1 MRTSEIKHIL
11 DTLPINFYTRD
22 NAEYSRT
29 YVHGQKDTY
38 INLVTKEITIGLDM
52 FDELDNVTEQEV
64 RTLFYHEVS
73 HGILTDLEIIKTSN
87 FYKSMLRQINP
98 NLPKEFVLG
107 GNELHQVLNI
117 IEDERIETILRDYY
131 LDVNF
136 TDFITRVADEN
147 TSTGL
152 GKFFTAT
159 RLHKGDQALV
169 QRIQDELKPLLTVN
183 PTVED
188 YARLVTTYLELRETS
203 QNDESQ
209 QQEESDNQQCP
220 NGDGGG
226 SGSKVVYDQDIP
238 EDENSNSTGKDKNDK
253 QNTKAKINK
262 LTKEEQEEI
271 ISKSLDKLKAS
282 NEKAEQKK
290 ALRTEIKSNTSIES
304 LIRKISLKGK
314 TKDNK
319 AIARRDGYGYVNNQ
333 IDVHRAINMKDNHY
347 KIFKNKNGNKPSH
360 KKHVINFYI
369 DASGSFSGN
378 QEIVNEMLTQLMVLE
393 KKLGHTF
400 EFTLTTIRHNNET
413 ELFGDNRLIHADGGT
428 SISKNLK
435 KIFKKNNKP
444 DSHNILLLDG
454 YSDVED
460 TLTYLDVRNMY
471 LAVDDSNATHF
482 SHFKR
487 AKVDLVTGD
496 YAEHLQDFII
506 NTLFS
511 ILRNL

>member
-29 YVHGQKDTY
+29 YVHGQTDTY

-73 HGILTDLEIIKTSN
+73 HGILTDLEIVKTSN
-87 FYKSMLRQINP
+87 FYKSMLKKINP
-98 NLPKEFVLG
+98 NLPKEFTLG

-131 LDVNF
+131 LDVDF

-183 PTVED
+183 PKVED

-203 QNDESQ
+203 KNDKSE

-220 NGDGGG
+220 NGDSGG
-226 SGSKVVYDQDIP
+226 SGRQVVYDQDIS
-238 EDENSNSTGKDKNDK
+238 EDENSNSAGKDKNGK
-253 QNTKAKINK
+253 QNTQAKINK

-290 ALRTEIKSNTSIES
+290 ALRTEIKS
-304 LIRKISLKGK
+304 
-314 TKDNK
+314 
-319 AIARRDGYGYVNNQ
+319 
-333 IDVHRAINMKDNHY
+333 
-347 KIFKNKNGNKPSH
+347 
-360 KKHVINFYI
+360 
-369 DASGSFSGN
+369 
-378 QEIVNEMLTQLMVLE
+378 
-393 KKLGHTF
+393 
-400 EFTLTTIRHNNET
+400 
-413 ELFGDNRLIHADGGT
+413 
-428 SISKNLK
+428 
-435 KIFKKNNKP
+435 
-444 DSHNILLLDG
+444 ILLLK
-454 YSDVED
+454 
-460 TLTYLDVRNMY
+460 
-471 LAVDDSNATHF
+471 A
-482 SHFKR
+482 
-487 AKVDLVTGD
+487 
-496 YAEHLQDFII
+496 
-506 NTLFS
+506 
-511 ILRNL
+511 